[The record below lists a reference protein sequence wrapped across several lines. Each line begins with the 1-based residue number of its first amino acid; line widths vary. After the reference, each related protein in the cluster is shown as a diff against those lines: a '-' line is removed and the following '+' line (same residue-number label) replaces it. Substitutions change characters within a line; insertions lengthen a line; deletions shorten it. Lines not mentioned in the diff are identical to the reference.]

1 MLSKLWQIRAEL
13 GEFHQVMMQG
23 MDWYKKEMDNL
34 KNQLY
39 IKDKEIADLKN
50 KLNEQSSK

>member
-13 GEFHQVMMQG
+13 GEFHQVIMQG

-39 IKDKEIADLKN
+39 IKDKEIDDLKN
-50 KLNEQSSK
+50 KLNAQSSK